1 MVISSGLKWVSRN
14 FDFLMHVGKQN
25 LRNNFKMRDMI
36 LVNLNLKGRMRS
48 MKRKLANMEM
58 FQRTIEER
66 K

>member
-1 MVISSGLKWVSRN
+1 
-14 FDFLMHVGKQN
+14 
-25 LRNNFKMRDMI
+25 MRDMI